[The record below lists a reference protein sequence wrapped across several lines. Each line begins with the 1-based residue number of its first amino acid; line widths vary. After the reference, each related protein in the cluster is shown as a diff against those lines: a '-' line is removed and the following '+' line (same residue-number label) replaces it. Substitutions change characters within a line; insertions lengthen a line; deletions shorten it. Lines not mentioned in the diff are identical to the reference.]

1 MTMTPRRGALTAAAA
16 GLLITL
22 AAAPAAAHVTVKP
35 GEAAAGGYQTLTFQ
49 VPNEDDEAAT
59 TALQVTLPTDAPIAS
74 VSVQPRPG
82 WSYDVDRRT
91 LDAPIETG
99 HGEISEVVSAITWTA
114 DDPAAAIAPGE
125 FDTFLVSAGPL
136 PTGVDTL
143 SFPAVQTYDDGQVV
157 SWIETAAPGAP
168 TPDHPA
174 PVLTLVA
181 GEEAVVAQSAATGT
195 DAEGSD
201 TALVVA
207 GVGLAVAI
215 VAAGAAGTALVRGR

>member
-1 MTMTPRRGALTAAAA
+1 MTMTPRRGALIAAAA

-22 AAAPAAAHVTVKP
+22 AGGPAAAHVTVKP
-35 GEAAAGGYQTLTFQ
+35 AEAAQGGYQTLTFQ

-59 TALQVTLPTDAPIAS
+59 TELQVTMPTDAPITS

-82 WSYDVDRRT
+82 WSYDIERQV
-91 LDAPIETG
+91 LDEPIQTG
-99 HGEISEVVSAITWTA
+99 HGEVTEVVSTITWTA
-114 DDPAAAIAPGE
+114 DDPDAAIAPGE

-143 SFPAVQTYDDGQVV
+143 IFPAVQTYSDGQVV

-174 PVLTLVA
+174 PALTLVA
-181 GEEAVVAQSAATGT
+181 GQNDDAAHSAAADNGA
-195 DAEGSD
+195 DDSD

-215 VAAGAAGTALVRGR
+215 VAAGAAGTALLRRR